1 MAKPLFFLTIL
12 VRKLSRSRRSS
23 STGINVLIR
32 TGNRFMT
39 SLGNIESTPLAA
51 ITIVS
56 FTTGSV
62 LYLTGHA
69 KTIVG
74 SDAQKLMARQNV
86 LTTVSV
92 TGYTFVT
99 DALPVRQRPGSVP
112 ERSPYSPPIK
122 LLNEEKSASS
132 LDLDEVTVRLR
143 SIELL
148 SDSLATFQWDITS
161 SQAIDIKPGQAAILD
176 FSSLVGTSAY
186 QHMSPFAP
194 SSVNDDRI
202 RTWTVSS
209 AHTQPGGTKTFGLT
223 MRQKPG
229 GVVTGALFSIA
240 KKLRDVRPEL
250 LADSR
255 VLSLEV
261 KLVGISGDF
270 VMPPM
275 ELGRR
280 TKMMWIAGGIGITP
294 FMSMLAALR
303 DTRSDFD
310 AILALSTR
318 EPDVLVPLIL
328 RQMKNDDARDQRLRV
343 DVFTETPSNADWALP
358 AGVEIVTHHGRPS
371 FSYWKGIGDLTSR
384 KAYLCGPKSFE
395 EGSIDALRSCGV
407 NPADV
412 VREGF
417 EY

>member
-1 MAKPLFFLTIL
+1 
-12 VRKLSRSRRSS
+12 
-23 STGINVLIR
+23 
-32 TGNRFMT
+32 MT

-56 FTTGSV
+56 FTTGSI
-62 LYLTGHA
+62 LYLTGNA

-74 SDAQKLMARQNV
+74 TDAQKIMARQNV
-86 LTTVSV
+86 LTTISV
-92 TGYTFVT
+92 TGYTFVP

-122 LLNEEKSASS
+122 LLNEEKNASS
-132 LDLDEVTVRLR
+132 LDLNEVTVRLR

-148 SDSLATFQWDITS
+148 SDSLATFHWDITS
-161 SQAIDIKPGQAAILD
+161 SQAITIKPGQAAILD
-176 FSSLVGTSAY
+176 FSSLVGTPTY
-186 QHMSPFAP
+186 QHMSTFAP

-209 AHTQPGGTKTFGLT
+209 AHTQPGGTKVFALT

-250 LADSR
+250 LADAR
-255 VLSLEV
+255 VLSLDV

-270 VMPPM
+270 VMPSTVS
-275 ELGRR
+275 RR
-280 TKMMWIAGGIGITP
+280 RMKMMWIAGGIGVTP

-303 DTRSDFD
+303 DTRSNFD
-310 AILALSTR
+310 VILALSTR
-318 EPDVLVPLIL
+318 EPDVLVPLVL
-328 RQMKNDDARDQRLRV
+328 RELKNDDASDRRLRL
-343 DVFTETPSNADWALP
+343 DIFSGTRSKADWALP
-358 AGVEIVTHHGRPS
+358 EGVEVAMHLGRPS
-371 FSYWKGIGDLTSR
+371 FSYWEGIGDLTSR
-384 KAYLCGPKSFE
+384 KTYLCGPKAFE
-395 EGSIDALRSCGV
+395 EGSLDALKSCGV
-407 NPADV
+407 NAADV